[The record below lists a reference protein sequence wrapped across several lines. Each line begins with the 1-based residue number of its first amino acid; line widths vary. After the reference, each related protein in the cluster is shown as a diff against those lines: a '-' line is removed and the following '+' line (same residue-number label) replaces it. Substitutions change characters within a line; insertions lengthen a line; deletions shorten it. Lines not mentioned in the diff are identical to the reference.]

1 MTPAARVIALRQD
14 RRSEKEEP
22 KKNVVAAEAVD
33 SAFADPTS
41 CEDLYLPAR
50 ITTCGFVDLPME
62 LFREGLASPTPTLTL
77 CLMLR
82 LCAPVRK
89 GQKSVAE
96 MHQEV
101 DAAFVSGRST

>member
-1 MTPAARVIALRQD
+1 M
-14 RRSEKEEP
+14 
-22 KKNVVAAEAVD
+22 
-33 SAFADPTS
+33 
-41 CEDLYLPAR
+41 
-50 ITTCGFVDLPME
+50 PMD

-77 CLMLR
+77 RLMLR

-101 DAAFVSGRST
+101 DAAFGSGRST